1 MSAFAVFVLLLL
13 VAAAAAG
20 FFFWQLKRQEDIAS
34 LKDNTYTL
42 KEAISPAQKELLF
55 YLEQAFQGRAV
66 LFRPTLAQLVQIQQT
81 SDRIRSQTLLDTIH
95 VDYVVCDDDG
105 KVRYAFDVRQRGAAA
120 DDPTNKKISSVKQRV
135 LRSVGIKL
143 MGIQRSV
150 SKMPPVAKFA
160 HQLGMA
166 LGEPALVSR
175 DSTLRPAFRE
185 APAAPQAPQQ
195 PMPQLEPYTP
205 SADAG
210 TSEMAMLTDIMGLS
224 PEDAE
229 DPTSSKN

>member
-81 SDRIRSQTLLDTIH
+81 TDRIRSQTLLDTIH

-150 SKMPPVAKFA
+150 SKMPPVTKFA
-160 HQLGMA
+160 QQLSMA
-166 LGEPALVSR
+166 LGEPASVVAR

-185 APAAPQAPQQ
+185 APAAQQ
-195 PMPQLEPYTP
+195 PPMPKLEPYTP
-205 SADAG
+205 PPDAG
-210 TSEMAMLTDIMGLS
+210 ASEMAMLTDIMGLS

-229 DPTSSKN
+229 DPTSKN

>member
-1 MSAFAVFVLLLL
+1 MLTTLLLL
-13 VAAAAAG
+13 IVIAAAG
-20 FFFWQLKRQEDIAS
+20 AGIFFWQMRREEDVAS

-42 KEAISPAQKELLF
+42 KEAISPPQKELLF

-66 LFRPTLAQLVQIQQT
+66 LFRPSLAQLVQIQQT

-95 VDYVVCDDDG
+95 VDYVVCTDDG

-150 SKMPPVAKFA
+150 SKMPPVTKFA
-160 HQLGMA
+160 HQLSMA
-166 LGEPALVSR
+166 LGEPASVAR
-175 DSTLRPAFRE
+175 DSTLRPALKE
-185 APAAPQAPQQ
+185 APAPQPR
-195 PMPQLEPYTP
+195 PEPQLGPYEPP
-205 SADAG
+205 SREALS
-210 TSEMAMLTDIMGLS
+210 SEMAMLTDIMGLS
-224 PEDAE
+224 PETDSGVGSAQ
-229 DPTSSKN
+229 